1 MARHANGSV
10 LTIAE
15 LEHMLVTRRRRLNEL
30 HKERT
35 KLQRKLDDL
44 DGRIRSLSGPG
55 GGRLAAMGSG
65 SGGRAHNSQSLVA
78 TLEGVL
84 KSAGKPLG
92 VGDIVDKVHA
102 AGYRSNSANFRALVN
117 QTLIK
122 EKQFTAPAR
131 GVYQL
136 KK

>member
-1 MARHANGSV
+1 
-10 LTIAE
+10 
-15 LEHMLVTRRRRLNEL
+15 MLVSRRRRLNVL
-30 HKERT
+30 QKERT

-55 GGRLAAMGSG
+55 GAATGRMG
-65 SGGRAHNSQSLVA
+65 GGGARAHNAQSLVA
-78 TLEGVL
+78 TLQSVL

-92 VGDIVDKVHA
+92 VGDIVDKVQA

-122 EKQFTAPAR
+122 EKQFTSAGR
-131 GVYQL
+131 GVYQV